1 MQKKSIVIIG
11 SLLVF
16 IIVIGWWVFSPQ
28 LFDRTVDEELPPIAL
43 DTNEE
48 EDNEKTE
55 LMAEEMEAT
64 TPDIQEEE
72 IANEFRSLSGVFMD
86 GVRNYKT
93 SGNVKSIRADDG
105 LYLRFEDFQTTNGPD
120 LFVYLI
126 QQGMRTRDGIN
137 LGALKGNTGN
147 QNYLVPT
154 EVDISQ
160 HHIVVIWC
168 RAFDADFGTA
178 ELMP

>member
-1 MQKKSIVIIG
+1 MQKKPIVIIG
-11 SLLVF
+11 SLIVL
-16 IIVIGWWVFSPQ
+16 IIVIGWWLFSPQ
-28 LFDRTVDEELPPIAL
+28 LFDRTVNEELPPMAL

-48 EDNEKTE
+48 EDHETKEVMT
-55 LMAEEMEAT
+55 EEMEAA

-72 IANEFRSLSGVFMD
+72 TANEFNSLTGVFMD

-93 SGNVKSIRADDG
+93 SGNVKSISADDG

-126 QQGMRTRDGIN
+126 QPGMRTQDGIN

-154 EVDISQ
+154 DVDISQ
-160 HHIVVIWC
+160 HNIVVIWC